1 MKKRFGSRLIAMF
14 LTLIMLFS
22 VASVGVEAAAGDSDP
37 VYEQTT
43 DTIEGMMD
51 IASGFS
57 WMAGEQIAG
66 AVNGGCAAISLAFGV
81 VFSIIGGDGPSFEEV
96 LFDYLQEMRAE
107 IIGKID
113 DVQMQ
118 VSEMQRELQDFIMN
132 AFVLDDFDDVY
143 MDVAQRFDGNSST
156 DFVSLVTNYASDA
169 NMTDNAKAKM
179 LGDLVG
185 GHDDWNREGT
195 TIYSLDKYKNY
206 LLGKTAVFN
215 NKTIYQA
222 AIEYYQSDALLG
234 QEVLDRYDNEFAGK
248 VYATYAAAIPK
259 VIVCL
264 QARELLLLKQ
274 AEKLRAQAAQS
285 SDPEDLIDQA
295 QIKEK
300 EAELCRLKELEY
312 VDSVA
317 LICEAFSKARAT
329 IHPYDYYDRSD
340 TGNPMATRYLSPEL
354 GKSDFYN
361 EALALYKKQAGKE
374 LNIGD
379 QDQIYFANNWY
390 NSAMLGE
397 EQYPEQTS
405 LLPSFQKTLGATGLT
420 DDSRKYFADY
430 ILREHPSKT
439 IREFLTDYGFD
450 ADSEENSTAGA
461 FAIKSRTAETRSF
474 DSLQSQAFS
483 VYGKKVLGYVFGK
496 LTYDYYDPDT
506 VAPEYVTDKIYS
518 AGGGFDAARYAPTAK
533 NVPGG
538 YTVPTLYLQTIPF
551 ETSNLETWIGRADE
565 VIATQESK
573 NKYTSDSYAA
583 ITQKYADAVSV
594 LTNANE
600 SPDTVTQSAIDTATI
615 DLIHA
620 LLSRKVSKD
629 YLASWVHLQE
639 QIDAAEDGD
648 TITLNND
655 MTALANDGALT
666 FPNNK
671 TLTLDLN
678 GYTIDRD
685 LDSAE
690 DNGYAICVNGTL
702 KIKGEG
708 TITGGNNTGEGGA
721 VLVTGNGELNIEDGV
736 KFEGNAAK
744 SGGAIG
750 NNGACYIYGGTFQN
764 NTATEN
770 GGAIWNN
777 RTMLISGGT
786 VTDNTAG
793 QNGGGVYQS
802 ENITAS
808 ISGKFEITGNT
819 ANGKS
824 SNYFINNSTV
834 QKTAFNVCDDLDPD
848 TIIGIRES
856 KPGSGTPFT
865 TGLSG
870 RGTFSNFTSDYDDV
884 LILLNSN
891 GEAYTADSESVYRIT
906 FDANGGTGAPPA
918 AMFGSSVQ
926 PCNLPDTDMTGPDG
940 KSFEGWMIGEA
951 LYSAG
956 DRVTLS
962 SEVTAVAQWG
972 FRNWQALQNIIDLK
986 ADGTVIKLDSDYT
999 AGADD
1004 DALLIP
1010 ENKTLTLDLN
1020 GHTLDRG
1027 LADGEAVENGNVITN
1042 RGILTIT
1049 DSSDGKNG
1057 VITGGNTNGGGGI
1070 SNYGVLTIS
1079 NGCISGN
1086 NAKIG
1091 GGVWTSGRL
1100 TMNGGSVS
1108 GNNATEDGGGI
1119 FFNGSSP
1126 YGIQLNG
1133 GEIKN
1138 NTAGDLGGGVFNGDW
1153 TELRGCT
1160 VSGNSANHGGGIYN
1174 GGTLKFYS
1182 GTVSDNTAVQ
1192 GGGIHSGGTGYG
1204 NLTLDLYDT
1213 ATITGNSAEI
1223 GGGVYTKGKDVVLS
1237 GSPQVTGN
1245 VNSNDKSADNLCITD
1260 NTQMTIRQDF
1270 NNDAKIGVGFVNT
1283 VPGTVRVV
1291 TTGLA
1296 QSDATAEA
1304 FIPDRNNFIAIID
1317 SDGEAKIGRGYSI
1330 TEDPRNEHGKVTPSI
1345 SKTLKDEKVTLTI
1358 TPDMGYRL
1366 KRLSVHR
1373 SIAGAYGDWD
1383 VPVDENNQFVMIE
1396 SNITLTAEFESIFDD
1411 QMGESLAGRSISLDG
1426 DIAVN
1431 YYMELSQDV
1440 VDNTANT
1447 YMHFTIPD
1455 TSAEYKDQKAYLAD
1469 AKQVSDGNKTYYVF
1483 KCRIAAKDMASDI
1496 TAQLNCGAWQGTIY
1510 HYSVKEYAQYL
1521 IDHSE
1526 EDEKWAQAVPLVK
1539 AMLNYGTYSQIYF
1552 EKNPEAL
1559 ANAGLD
1565 EADKALGDVSIR
1577 VADPVI
1583 GELPEGTIFEGATL
1597 SLKSETS
1604 LSLYFKSN
1612 TDLEF
1617 SCDGYTVEEA
1627 TSGNYQIARIRGI
1640 KAAHLGDVLT
1650 LNVNGTDV
1658 QYSPLNYCKNVL
1670 TDDTQDEKL
1679 VNTIKSLYW
1688 YWKAAFAYFDPDHV
1702 HTPGAAETENII
1714 PSTCTEAG
1722 SHDAVTYCTV
1732 CGEETSRRTIIDPL
1746 KNHQLT
1752 YVEEVP
1758 ATFDAPG
1765 TAAHYICDE
1774 CGGLFIDAQGSVTA
1788 TEDELVIPQL
1798 VHTVVDLSA
1807 LTGSYEA
1814 QHGDILTGTLSGDRK
1829 ITVADGA
1836 TVILK
1841 NADITCLSF
1850 DAGFAGITPLGD
1862 ATIVLEET
1870 NTVKGS
1876 GNYPGIYAAVDHT
1889 LTIEG
1894 TGSLNA
1900 STGNNSPSTPDDFG
1914 GKDSG
1919 GCGIGGGY
1927 GIDAGN
1933 IVINSGTIT
1942 ATGGFDAAG
1951 IGSGGFSECGL
1962 ITISGGTVT
1971 ANGGYN
1977 GAGIGSGY
1985 AGSCGQ
1991 IKISGGTVT
2000 ANGGNYS
2007 AGIGSGREGDYGR
2020 VDIISTVT
2028 RITATRGEGCPYS
2041 IGPGNSSGFTIHKVY
2056 IDGEWVDSITESPYT
2071 YTPAD

>member
-1 MKKRFGSRLIAMF
+1 
-14 LTLIMLFS
+14 ML
-22 VASVGVEAAAGDSDP
+22 
-37 VYEQTT
+37 
-43 DTIEGMMD
+43 
-51 IASGFS
+51 
-57 WMAGEQIAG
+57 
-66 AVNGGCAAISLAFGV
+66 
-81 VFSIIGGDGPSFEEV
+81 SF
-96 LFDYLQEMRAE
+96 
-107 IIGKID
+107 
-113 DVQMQ
+113 
-118 VSEMQRELQDFIMN
+118 
-132 AFVLDDFDDVY
+132 
-143 MDVAQRFDGNSST
+143 
-156 DFVSLVTNYASDA
+156 
-169 NMTDNAKAKM
+169 
-179 LGDLVG
+179 
-185 GHDDWNREGT
+185 
-195 TIYSLDKYKNY
+195 
-206 LLGKTAVFN
+206 
-215 NKTIYQA
+215 
-222 AIEYYQSDALLG
+222 
-234 QEVLDRYDNEFAGK
+234 
-248 VYATYAAAIPK
+248 
-259 VIVCL
+259 
-264 QARELLLLKQ
+264 LLLLCV
-274 AEKLRAQAAQS
+274 LS
-285 SDPEDLIDQA
+285 SAP
-295 QIKEK
+295 
-300 EAELCRLKELEY
+300 
-312 VDSVA
+312 
-317 LICEAFSKARAT
+317 F
-329 IHPYDYYDRSD
+329 
-340 TGNPMATRYLSPEL
+340 
-354 GKSDFYN
+354 
-361 EALALYKKQAGKE
+361 
-374 LNIGD
+374 
-379 QDQIYFANNWY
+379 
-390 NSAMLGE
+390 
-397 EQYPEQTS
+397 
-405 LLPSFQKTLGATGLT
+405 
-420 DDSRKYFADY
+420 
-430 ILREHPSKT
+430 
-439 IREFLTDYGFD
+439 
-450 ADSEENSTAGA
+450 TAGA
-461 FAIKSRTAETRSF
+461 AESGALRESGSDESHSHDDVVFASWLLS
-474 DSLQSQAFS
+474 DSLPAQAGD
-483 VYGKKVLGYVFGK
+483 YM
-496 LTYDYYDPDT
+496 LTEDVSLTDRWDVPDG
-506 VAPEYVTDKIYS
+506 VT
-518 AGGGFDAARYAPTAK
+518 
-533 NVPGG
+533 
-538 YTVPTLYLQTIPF
+538 
-551 ETSNLETWIGRADE
+551 NLC
-565 VIATQESK
+565 
-573 NKYTSDSYAA
+573 
-583 ITQKYADAVSV
+583 
-594 LTNANE
+594 
-600 SPDTVTQSAIDTATI
+600 
-615 DLIHA
+615 
-620 LLSRKVSKD
+620 
-629 YLASWVHLQE
+629 
-639 QIDAAEDGD
+639 
-648 TITLNND
+648 
-655 MTALANDGALT
+655 
-666 FPNNK
+666 
-671 TLTLDLN
+671 LN
-678 GYTIDRD
+678 GHTIKQTAD
-685 LDSAE
+685 
-690 DNGYAICVNGTL
+690 YKQVIY
-702 KIKGEG
+702 IGENSELNLFDCG
-708 TITGGNNTGEGGA
+708 GSGQITGGKGFYGGA
-721 VLVTGNGELNIEDGV
+721 VYIAKNASFTLNGGIIKDNEATSGAGVFADKYASFVMNGGSIERNNRIFD
-736 KFEGNAAK
+736 NDA
-744 SGGAIG
+744 SGGVYLFSG
-750 NNGACYIYGGTFQN
+750 STFVM
-764 NTATEN
+764 N
-770 GGAIWNN
+770 GGSISNN
-777 RTMLISGGT
+777 YYGDTGGGVTVGSGSAFTMNGGSISS
-786 VTDNTAG
+786 NTNETSEG
-793 QNGGGVYQS
+793 QGGGVYVFNGGSFTMNAGIIS
-802 ENITAS
+802 ENTAEK
-808 ISGKFEITGNT
+808 GAGV
-819 ANGKS
+819 
-824 SNYFINNSTV
+824 Y
-834 QKTAFNVCDDLDPD
+834 LDP
-848 TIIGIRES
+848 
-856 KPGSGTPFT
+856 GSVFT
-865 TGLSG
+865 MSGGEISENEAFKSAGGVYYEDEAEFNLEGGVRITDNTVEGDLLPEDSNVYLTDVTGLQVLYITDELDDNAEIGVSTAVEEPDLSPVVFTDG
-870 RGTFSNFTSDYDDV
+870 LDGNGSSSNFTSDQLYDIV
-884 LILLNSN
+884 LDYN
-891 GEAYTADSESVYRIT
+891 GEAVIGEGVTISFEKGYEYVTGSMSDVSWCKNLPYKLPACEYDSNGFYDFIGWKFGDNETIMQPNKTVRITDDVTITAQWFSGWKDLQEKIDNAESGETITLIANCTADY
-906 FDANGGTGAPPA
+906 
-918 AMFGSSVQ
+918 
-926 PCNLPDTDMTGPDG
+926 
-940 KSFEGWMIGEA
+940 
-951 LYSAG
+951 G
-956 DRVTLS
+956 DVSLT
-962 SEVTAVAQWG
+962 
-972 FRNWQALQNIIDLK
+972 
-986 ADGTVIKLDSDYT
+986 
-999 AGADD
+999 
-1004 DALLIP
+1004 IP
-1010 ENKTLTLDLN
+1010 ENKELTIDLN

-1027 LADGEAVENGNVITN
+1027 LADGEAVANGNVITN
-1042 RGILTIT
+1042 NGVLTIT
-1049 DSSDGKNG
+1049 DSSTGKNG
-1057 VITGGNTNGGGGI
+1057 VITGGNNTGGGGGI
-1070 SNYGVLTIS
+1070 HNYGELVIA
-1079 NGCISGN
+1079 NGSVSGN
-1086 NAKIG
+1086 SATYG
-1091 GGVWTSGRL
+1091 GGIWTSKHL
-1100 TMNGGSVS
+1100 TVNGGSVS

-1223 GGGVYTKGKDVVLS
+1223 GGGVYTKGSDVVLS

-1245 VNSNDKSADNLCITD
+1245 VNSKDISADNLCITD
-1260 NTQMTIRQDF
+1260 NSQMTIRQDF

-1283 VPGTVRVV
+1283 VVGTVRVV

-1366 KRLSVHR
+1366 KRLSVHW
-1373 SIAGAYGDWD
+1373 SVAGAYNDDWE

-1627 TSGNYQIARIRGI
+1627 TSGNYQVARIRGI

-1679 VNTIKSLYW
+1679 VNTIKSLYL

-1702 HTPGAAETENII
+1702 HSSGAAETENII

-1814 QHGDILTGTLSGDRK
+1814 QHGDILTGTLSRDRK